1 VTRVAA
7 ANTNR
12 PIASILF
19 ANKHF
24 ICKSIYSKAFISN
37 HLFKTIKF
45 IKGLN
50 VGKRITDAYIGK

>member
-7 ANTNR
+7 GNTNR

-24 ICKSIYSKAFISN
+24 ICKTIYFKAFIQ
-37 HLFKTIKF
+37 TIKF